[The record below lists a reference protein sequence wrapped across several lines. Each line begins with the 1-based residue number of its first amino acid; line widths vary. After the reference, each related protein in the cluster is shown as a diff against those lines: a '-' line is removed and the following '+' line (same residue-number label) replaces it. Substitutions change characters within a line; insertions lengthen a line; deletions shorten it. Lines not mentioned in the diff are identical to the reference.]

1 MSYSGD
7 GGGELSSSATCSPT
21 CAAVD
26 CFTDSFFFLLN
37 SLIDSS
43 SLSSFAFNDLFLDL
57 SVFFFSPKTN
67 SLIGGD
73 SSGGGGG
80 GGVGGGG
87 VGGGGDGVIS
97 EADADGGGGG
107 TLDNSTEGE
116 TAAVAAATGA
126 DSISVE
132 EADAD

>member
-80 GGVGGGG
+80 